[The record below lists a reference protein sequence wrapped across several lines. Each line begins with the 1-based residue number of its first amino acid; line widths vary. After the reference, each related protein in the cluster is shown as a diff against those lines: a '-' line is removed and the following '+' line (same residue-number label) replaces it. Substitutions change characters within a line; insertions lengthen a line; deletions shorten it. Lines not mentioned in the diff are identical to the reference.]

1 MAATRLRNFEGLLK
15 FKIRSRERRK
25 HLYKNLI
32 TALVQHERI
41 ETTLTRC
48 QDLAR
53 VTERMIDL
61 AKQGDEE
68 TVNSWLMNKD
78 LVPKVFA
85 ELLPRYEGIT
95 KGYTQVYRI
104 PPRKTDSA
112 QMGIVELVGNDLPQL
127 LPSDEELR
135 QLKIKKLKEMQ
146 EKQIP
151 PEGTPV

>member
-1 MAATRLRNFEGLLK
+1 
-15 FKIRSRERRK
+15 ERRK

-68 TVNSWLMNKD
+68 TVNSWLMVSGYFLVNKD

-127 LPSDEELR
+127 
-135 QLKIKKLKEMQ
+135 
-146 EKQIP
+146 
-151 PEGTPV
+151 